1 MIPIQYDDAN
11 IKQSRANPNECVKC
25 LNVNTAFLYRT
36 DSGQVVGKV
45 VQELHGMLEVV
56 LVIMVAADNMCMLLG
71 HWGGDR
77 CH

>member
-1 MIPIQYDDAN
+1 M
-11 IKQSRANPNECVKC
+11 KC
-25 LNVNTAFLYRT
+25 TNCFSTQNGHFYY
-36 DSGQVVGKV
+36 SGQVIGKV